1 MKVNYQ
7 YASPSMCVNKG
18 EETIL
23 GLSPDLSRDEK
34 VSFLGKLKH
43 PLIFRDAM
51 LMLREIVISDAR
63 IKKKERVE
71 FFEWLEN
78 EIERRILK
86 HEQYLPGVRENLNK
100 NISGLLNTL
109 DENNSRISKF
119 IDIKNNLKKE
129 IDNHDIW
136 KDYYKIERDF
146 WKFIKDRDLDLWFV
160 LDPVITV
167 HPDQVSFEAFSID
180 ESTYGCLSIDME
192 EFELLQ
198 KPELGTTNIDFSSKL
213 AKEIERFRTYNEV
226 QLSVN
231 PEGFTVDTGII
242 PEHMEKKIDLP
253 ETWIKGFNQVSSA
266 ASLGGTNIELSPTD
280 IYDICSLLRRH
291 KEQKSPRYMKW
302 ILAPQEPVKIIFE
315 PFGSEMTL
323 KAIYNGEKY
332 REEKIWGRRRWLVI
346 EKIIP
351 LAKSFKVR
359 LLGFGM
365 PQFITAD
372 LGTMKMTIGFS
383 SWSSNDWVKGTAL
396 NILGGFIGDG
406 NYDKVYNLLKEKR
419 CLSMESI
426 YDYLK
431 TDSNA
436 KDKAE
441 IKAGVGM
448 LLKRGEGYFDA
459 INDTVR
465 FRKLCNE
472 PIPKELYETTEIE
485 FKVKEFMNEGMDN
498 FSVGVKENNEFIFKH
513 SFKMPNSKYKNW
525 KFRGTED
532 YNREH
537 DLTETRLEIDEDG
550 QISKVKCKC
559 REFNRG
565 PRNISAPCAHI
576 LALYLISSKFT
587 RLQLEKDREYKINDI
602 MESLL

>member
-18 EETIL
+18 NEKVL

-51 LMLREIVISDAR
+51 LMLREIVISDTS

-71 FFEWLEN
+71 FFEWLDG

-86 HEQYLPGVRENLNK
+86 HQQYLPEVRENLNK
-100 NISGLLNTL
+100 DMNELLSTL
-109 DENNSRISKF
+109 DEKSSDISKLVE
-119 IDIKNNLKKE
+119 IKNKLKKE
-129 IDNHDIW
+129 IDKHDVW

-167 HPDQVSFEAFSID
+167 HQDQVSFEAFSLD

-198 KPELGTTNIDFSSKL
+198 KPSLGTTNIDFSAKL

-231 PEGFTVDTGII
+231 PDGFSVDTGII
-242 PEHMEKKIDLP
+242 PEYMEKKIDLP

-266 ASLGGTNIELSPTD
+266 ASLGGIDIELSPVD
-280 IYDICSLLRRH
+280 IYDICSFLRRH
-291 KEQKSPRYMKW
+291 KAKKSPRYMKW
-302 ILAPQEPVKIIFE
+302 ILEPKKPVKIVFE
-315 PFGSEMTL
+315 PFGCELIL

-332 REEKIWGRRRWLVI
+332 REEKIWGRRRWLVV

-365 PQFITAD
+365 PQFIIAD
-372 LGTMKMTIGFS
+372 LGPMKMTIGFS
-383 SWSSNDWVKGTAL
+383 AWSSNDWVKGTAF

-406 NYDKVYNLLKEKR
+406 NYDKVYELMKEKR
-419 CLSMESI
+419 CSSMESI
-426 YDYLK
+426 YDNLK
-431 TDSNA
+431 EDS
-436 KDKAE
+436 KATN
-441 IKAGVGM
+441 KAGIGM

-459 INDTVR
+459 INDTIR
-465 FRKLCNE
+465 FRRLCNE
-472 PIPKELYETTEIE
+472 PIPKELYETTEME
-485 FKVKEFMNEGMDN
+485 FKVKEHMNEGMDN
-498 FSVGVKENNEFIFKH
+498 FSASMSGENEYIFKH
-513 SFKMPNSKYKNW
+513 SFKVPNSKYNNW
-525 KFRGTED
+525 NFRGTED

-537 DLTETRLEIDEDG
+537 DLTETELIIDEDG

-559 REFNRG
+559 REFNKG

-587 RLQLEKDREYKINDI
+587 RVKLEKNKEYKINDI
-602 MESLL
+602 METIL

>member
-1 MKVNYQ
+1 MKVNYK
-7 YASPSMCVNKG
+7 YPSPSMCINKG
-18 EETIL
+18 SETTL
-23 GLSPDLSRDEK
+23 GFSPDLSRDEK

-51 LMLREIVISDAR
+51 LMLREIVISDTSN
-63 IKKKERVE
+63 KKKERIE
-71 FFEWLEN
+71 FFEWLDT
-78 EIERRILK
+78 EIERRLLK
-86 HEQYLPGVRENLNK
+86 HEQYLPGVRENIN
-100 NISGLLNTL
+100 NEMNELLSAL
-109 DENNSRISKF
+109 EENNKDVAKL
-119 IDIKNNLKKE
+119 IDVKNNLKKD
-129 IDNHDIW
+129 IDSLDAW

-167 HPDQVSFEAFSID
+167 HPDKVTFEAFSVD

-198 KPELGTTNIDFSSKL
+198 KPTLGTTNIDFSAKL

-226 QLSVN
+226 KLSVN

-266 ASLGGTNIELSPTD
+266 ASLGGIDIELSAID
-280 IYDICSLLRRH
+280 IYDICSFLRRH
-291 KEQKSPRYMKW
+291 KAQKSPRYMKW
-302 ILAPQEPVKIIFE
+302 ILEPKKKVKIVFE
-315 PFGSEMTL
+315 PFGSELTL
-323 KAIYNGEKY
+323 KTIYDGEKI
-332 REEKIWGRRRWLVI
+332 REEKIWGRRRWLVL

-383 SWSSNDWVKGTAL
+383 AWSSNDWVKGTAF
-396 NILGGFIGDG
+396 NILGGFIGNG
-406 NYDKVYNLLKEKR
+406 NYDKVYNLMKEKR
-419 CLSMESI
+419 CLSIESI
-426 YDYLK
+426 YDNLK
-431 TDSNA
+431 EDS
-436 KDKAE
+436 KA
-441 IKAGVGM
+441 INKAGIGM

-459 INDTVR
+459 THDTVR
-465 FRKLCNE
+465 FRRLCNE
-472 PIPKELYETTEIE
+472 PIPKELYETTEME
-485 FKVKEFMNEGMDN
+485 FKVQEHMNEGMDN
-498 FSVGVKENNEFIFKH
+498 FRAMMNESNEFTFKH
-513 SFKMPNSKYKNW
+513 SFKMINSKYKNW

-537 DLTETRLEIDEDG
+537 DLTETQLIIDEDG

-559 REFNRG
+559 REFNKG

-576 LALYLISSKFT
+576 LALYLISTKFT
-587 RLQLEKDREYKINDI
+587 RLKLEKDKEYKINDI
-602 MESLL
+602 METIL

>member
-1 MKVNYQ
+1 MKVNYK
-7 YASPSMCVNKG
+7 YPSPSMCINKG
-18 EETIL
+18 SETTL
-23 GLSPDLSRDEK
+23 GFSPDLSRDEK

-51 LMLREIVISDAR
+51 LMLREIVISDMST
-63 IKKKERVE
+63 KKKERVE
-71 FFEWLEN
+71 FFEWLDT
-78 EIERRILK
+78 EIERRLLK
-86 HEQYLPGVRENLNK
+86 HEQYLPGVRENIN
-100 NISGLLNTL
+100 NEMNELLSAL
-109 DENNSRISKF
+109 EENNKDVAKL
-119 IDIKNNLKKE
+119 IDVKNNLKKD
-129 IDNHDIW
+129 IDSLDAW

-167 HPDQVSFEAFSID
+167 HPDKVTFEAFSVD

-198 KPELGTTNIDFSSKL
+198 KPTLGTTNIDFSAKL

-226 QLSVN
+226 KLSVN

-266 ASLGGTNIELSPTD
+266 ASLGGIDIELSAID
-280 IYDICSLLRRH
+280 IYDICSFLRRH
-291 KEQKSPRYMKW
+291 KAQKSPRYMKW
-302 ILAPQEPVKIIFE
+302 ILEPKKKVKIVFE
-315 PFGSEMTL
+315 PFGSELTL
-323 KAIYNGEKY
+323 KTIYDGEKI
-332 REEKIWGRRRWLVI
+332 REEKIWGRRRWLVL

-383 SWSSNDWVKGTAL
+383 AWSSNDWVKGTAF
-396 NILGGFIGDG
+396 NILGGFIGSG
-406 NYDKVYNLLKEKR
+406 NYDKVYNLMKEKR

-426 YDYLK
+426 YDNLK
-431 TDSNA
+431 EDS
-436 KDKAE
+436 KA
-441 IKAGVGM
+441 INKAGIGM

-459 INDTVR
+459 THDTVR
-465 FRKLCNE
+465 FRRLCNE
-472 PIPKELYETTEIE
+472 PIPKELYETTEME
-485 FKVKEFMNEGMDN
+485 FKVQEHMNEGMDN
-498 FSVGVKENNEFIFKH
+498 FRAMMNESNEFTFKH
-513 SFKMPNSKYKNW
+513 SFKMINSKYKNW

-537 DLTETRLEIDEDG
+537 DLTETQLIIDEDG

-559 REFNRG
+559 REFNKG

-576 LALYLISSKFT
+576 LALYLISTKFT
-587 RLQLEKDREYKINDI
+587 RLKLEKDKEYKINDI
-602 MESLL
+602 METIL